1 MVFPSFESM
10 GVINFGTY
18 LIGAIFII
26 LLPGPNSLYVL
37 TVAAQK
43 GWKTGVLG
51 GIGIMTG
58 DTLLMLLAALGAAS
72 LMMNA
77 PTIYALIKIAGAI
90 YLSYLGYKLI
100 LLGIKRWQMH
110 GQAHAAIAPNP
121 SIKLIGL
128 HPTKAAM
135 MLSLTNPKG
144 IVFFVSFFTQ
154 FLDAYHDK
162 PWQSFLV
169 LGITLQILSLG
180 YLSLLIL
187 MGSRLAQA
195 FSQKHRFA
203 AWATASVGLLFIGF
217 SLKLLLD

>member
-1 MVFPSFESM
+1 MFFPSFESM
-10 GVINFGTY
+10 GVVNFGTY
-18 LIGAIFII
+18 LIGATFII

-37 TVAAQK
+37 TMAAQK

-72 LMMNA
+72 LMINA
-77 PTIYALIKIAGAI
+77 PTIYILIKVAGAI
-90 YLSYLGYKLI
+90 YLSYLGFKLI
-100 LLGIKRWQMH
+100 LLGLKRWQMRDTL
-110 GQAHAAIAPNP
+110 QTSSSAT
-121 SIKLIGL
+121 IKLIGL

-154 FLDAYHDK
+154 FLDTHHDK

-187 MGSRLAQA
+187 MGSRLAQT
-195 FSQKHRFA
+195 FNQRHRLA
-203 AWATASVGLLFIGF
+203 AWATASIGLLFIGF

>member
-1 MVFPSFESM
+1 MFFPSFESM
-10 GVINFGTY
+10 GVLNFGTY

-37 TVAAQK
+37 TMAAQK

-58 DTLLMLLAALGAAS
+58 DTLLMLLAAIGAAS
-72 LMMNA
+72 LMINA
-77 PTIYALIKIAGAI
+77 PNVYMLIKIAGAL

-100 LLGIKRWQMH
+100 LLGIKRWKMH
-110 GQAHAAIAPNP
+110 GTLHTSTP
-121 SIKLIGL
+121 SIKLTSL

-154 FLDAYHDK
+154 FLDTTHDK

-169 LGITLQILSLG
+169 LGLTLQLLSLG

>member
-37 TVAAQK
+37 TLAAQK

-72 LMMNA
+72 LMINA
-77 PTIYALIKIAGAI
+77 PTIYALIKIAGAM
-90 YLSYLGYKLI
+90 YLSYLGYQLI
-100 LLGIKRWQMH
+100 LLGKKRWNMRDTQ
-110 GQAHAAIAPNP
+110 QISNAPQ
-121 SIKLIGL
+121 IKLVGL

-154 FLDAYHDK
+154 FLDRHHDK
-162 PWQSFLV
+162 PWESFLV

-195 FSQKHRFA
+195 FNQQHRLA
-203 AWATASVGLLFIGF
+203 AWSTASVGLLFIGF

>member
-18 LIGAIFII
+18 LVGAIFII

-37 TVAAQK
+37 TIAAQK

-77 PTIYALIKIAGAI
+77 PTIYAFIKIAGAI

-100 LLGIKRWQMH
+100 LLGIKRWQI
-110 GQAHAAIAPNP
+110 GRAH
-121 SIKLIGL
+121 
-128 HPTKAAM
+128 
-135 MLSLTNPKG
+135 
-144 IVFFVSFFTQ
+144 V
-154 FLDAYHDK
+154 
-162 PWQSFLV
+162 
-169 LGITLQILSLG
+169 
-180 YLSLLIL
+180 
-187 MGSRLAQA
+187 
-195 FSQKHRFA
+195 
-203 AWATASVGLLFIGF
+203 
-217 SLKLLLD
+217 

>member
-18 LIGAIFII
+18 LVGAIFII

-37 TVAAQK
+37 TLAAQK

-77 PTIYALIKIAGAI
+77 PTLYAFIKITGAI

-110 GQAHAAIAPNP
+110 GHTHNTIAPTP

-154 FLDAYHDK
+154 FLDTHHDK

-169 LGITLQILSLG
+169 LGITLQMLSLE

-195 FSQKHRFA
+195 FSQQHRFA